1 MAGECVRAKSESMQL
16 KSNNNKN
23 MDFLLVDR
31 YGWVIVF
38 ASFMCNMIVDGIA
51 YTFGVFLGEFV
62 TYFGE
67 GKGKV
72 AWVGSC
78 LSGVYLSA
86 GTNLAMRL
94 GFLPFNFGST
104 TK

>member
-1 MAGECVRAKSESMQL
+1 MKKAQHEPCLNKSFL
-16 KSNNNKN
+16 NNFRVLIK
-23 MDFLLVDR
+23 LSCS

-86 GTNLAMRL
+86 GMK
-94 GFLPFNFGST
+94 
-104 TK
+104 TKLKPKYM